1 YAGLTVLTLAAVIGL
16 ARSVATAG
24 IRPRELLVVA
34 LFGIL
39 LVLALA
45 MALYREGFFD
55 PFIGLLDRMVL
66 DKGSSDSGRERSYW
80 NEKSLQAFRDT
91 YGLGIGLGSSRASS
105 WPVAVV
111 SQLGVIGSLLMAQLT
126 LVIFGGLRD
135 IRRVLDPE
143 IETIIASV
151 QASAFGSLV
160 AASLI
165 MGTPD
170 PGLLYFIALAVVV
183 SART

>member
-1 YAGLTVLTLAAVIGL
+1 FYRIVGAFPESSSFATTALACLAFTYTSWRRTGDRLMLGLWLTLAALLALSTSSTAYAGLTVLTLAAVIGL

-91 YGLGIGLGSSRASS
+91 
-105 WPVAVV
+105 
-111 SQLGVIGSLLMAQLT
+111 
-126 LVIFGGLRD
+126 
-135 IRRVLDPE
+135 
-143 IETIIASV
+143 
-151 QASAFGSLV
+151 
-160 AASLI
+160 
-165 MGTPD
+165 
-170 PGLLYFIALAVVV
+170 
-183 SART
+183 